1 MIDTQNVPIQEM
13 LPVDPTTTP
22 SQRGHRHKRSFAIS
36 GDFDFLK
43 QPASLPPL
51 PCSSPSVDVTL
62 TKPSRS
68 SERRTST
75 ADVDLIS
82 ESEFAALSPS
92 RVSNQVSSLSPRFF
106 ISEEPKFSSPFHG
119 VPDAIINLDDALK
132 TKPKSFKSHRRSESA
147 PADLAVLMNPK
158 TVTRDSLMIEEE
170 DDTDVVSTSDHDSI
184 GGKKEVQ
191 LMGLMSPLRPSS
203 PSPIPEAQNSSLNGS
218 PIQSRDT
225 ASNIPNSKFNS
236 LKINRQKQRYYHYTK
251 KLPTN
256 TTSTIQPQSLKEQA
270 SFSSLSSAVVK
281 TPLSV
286 AHTPSKQTS
295 TPSTP
300 VSPSFDSAHHNGNKL
315 HDDRRQISPVRSH
328 KTQSINDISRNNTPS
343 TNFKYKS
350 KIYDVPQGSNCVSVS
365 SRDDRTLS
373 KRDMLFQ
380 NDPDVADAE
389 KTNNLDLAT
398 SEEEATLPIS
408 KELLCGEPGDVV
420 DLSSL
425 SSPNKDFIHN
435 FKNLTADA
443 GSSIIPQFSDCD
455 VEAFPGAN
463 DGQETRSVSDS
474 AIVLDRTRKDKR
486 KKKSRLNVFFM
497 NFFAKNNNNN
507 EKSTNDKA

>member
-1 MIDTQNVPIQEM
+1 MIDTQNVPIPEM
-13 LPVDPTTTP
+13 LSVDPTSTP

-51 PCSSPSVDVTL
+51 PCSSPSLDIPV
-62 TKPSRS
+62 TKPARS

-147 PADLAVLMNPK
+147 PAELAVLLNPK
-158 TVTRDSLMIEEE
+158 TATRDSLMIEEE
-170 DDTDVVSTSDHDSI
+170 DDSDVVSSSDRDSM

-203 PSPIPEAQNSSLNGS
+203 PSPIPKAQDSTLDGS
-218 PIQSRDT
+218 PTQSRDPT
-225 ASNIPNSKFNS
+225 SNISNSKFNS

-256 TTSTIQPQSLKEQA
+256 TTSSIQPQSLREQA
-270 SFSSLSSAVVK
+270 SSTSLSSVVVK

-286 AHTPSKQTS
+286 AHTPSKHTS

-300 VSPSFDSAHHNGNKL
+300 VSPGFSNTHYNSNKL
-315 HDDRRQISPVRSH
+315 QDDRRQISPVRSH
-328 KTQSINDISRNNTPS
+328 KTQTFNGITRNNTPS
-343 TNFKYKS
+343 TNFKYES
-350 KIYDVPQGSNCVSVS
+350 KIYDVTQRTNCVSVS

-373 KRDMLFQ
+373 KRDILFHD
-380 NDPDVADAE
+380 DPDVTDAE
-389 KTNNLDLAT
+389 KASNLDLT
-398 SEEEATLPIS
+398 IGEHEATLPIS
-408 KELLCGEPGDVV
+408 RELLCGEPGDAV

-425 SSPNKDFIHN
+425 SSPNKDYIHN
-435 FKNLTADA
+435 LKPLTADA
-443 GSSIIPQFSDCD
+443 SSSMIPEYSDCD
-455 VEAFPGAN
+455 VEAFPATS

-497 NFFAKNNNNN
+497 NFFTKNNNDD
-507 EKSTNDKA
+507 KSTNEKT